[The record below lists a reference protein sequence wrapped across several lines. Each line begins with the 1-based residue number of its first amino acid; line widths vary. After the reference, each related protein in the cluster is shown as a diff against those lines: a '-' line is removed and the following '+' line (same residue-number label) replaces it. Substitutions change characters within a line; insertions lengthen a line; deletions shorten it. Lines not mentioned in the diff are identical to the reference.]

1 MSFSYKSKYVE
12 FDIQHPLAPLLYC
25 IYEIINGGEDLEY
38 YLRGTIGKDP
48 IEPVG
53 GDPGWS
59 LIPEIQDNGR
69 TAYYA
74 WVNEIMGL
82 EPNEGEYEENIV
94 KFHIRQG
101 LENVIKEQPNRKDEI
116 YDIFS
121 RYEL

>member
-12 FDIQHPLAPLLYC
+12 FDIQYSLAPLLYC

-59 LIPEIQDNGR
+59 LIPEIQ
-69 TAYYA
+69 
-74 WVNEIMGL
+74 ELLIMLGL
-82 EPNEGEYEENIV
+82 M
-94 KFHIRQG
+94 K
-101 LENVIKEQPNRKDEI
+101 
-116 YDIFS
+116 
-121 RYEL
+121 